1 SQTPK
6 TLDNNFFLIDKSR
19 HNNNSGIA
27 SYSNSRFANNTK
39 WELNILNYAV
49 MENAGVPVY
58 VSQSSQQI
66 RLEAYTTNKPTIYPM
81 TELLNL
87 ECQKL
92 YTKQDANGYN
102 FVFQELDKN
111 GNWGDYYYHTK
122 DILDLYMTL
131 DTKPSTA
138 DKIPIFELRVLVS
151 EGLNEQGTTD
161 KPKDWPGRWKGT
173 DFNTHKVH
181 VSKAT
186 WKLYNLAP
194 FFTN

>member
-1 SQTPK
+1 
-6 TLDNNFFLIDKSR
+6 
-19 HNNNSGIA
+19 
-27 SYSNSRFANNTK
+27 
-39 WELNILNYAV
+39 
-49 MENAGVPVY
+49 
-58 VSQSSQQI
+58 
-66 RLEAYTTNKPTIYPM
+66 M

-92 YTKQDANGYN
+92 YTVKDENGYN
-102 FVFQELDKN
+102 FKFMELKEN
-111 GNWGDYYYHTK
+111 GTWGNSYYHTK

-131 DTKPSTA
+131 DTSPNTA

-151 EGLNEQGTTD
+151 EGLNELGTTD